1 MKKVGGSMFFKS
13 LLRYK
18 WYALSSFLMTSLMI
32 ASSLLL
38 PWFLKH
44 ILDALQE
51 QNSQTIYSMGGW
63 LIGIGFVGL
72 AAGGI
77 NVTLLRLSLQISVKR
92 LFARFR
98 PFLMPISRNS
108 TLEI

>member
-1 MKKVGGSMFFKS
+1 MFFKS

-18 WYALSSFLMTSLMI
+18 WYALSSLLMTSLMI

-51 QNSQTIYSMGGW
+51 QNNQKKNGSLKEKIASKALKITIRKPM
-63 LIGIGFVGL
+63 
-72 AAGGI
+72 
-77 NVTLLRLSLQISVKR
+77 K
-92 LFARFR
+92 
-98 PFLMPISRNS
+98 
-108 TLEI
+108 

>member
-1 MKKVGGSMFFKS
+1 MFFKS

-18 WYALSSFLMTSLMI
+18 WYALSSLLMTSLMI

-38 PWFLKH
+38 PWFLKQ

-63 LIGIGFVGL
+63 LIGVGFVGL
-72 AAGGI
+72 VAGGI
-77 NVTLLRLSLQISVKR
+77 NVTLAAYIAQAVSSDLREET
-92 LFARFR
+92 FR
-98 PFLMPISRNS
+98 KIQTFSYANI
-108 TLEI
+108 E